1 MTSNYIY
8 IAFIILINLLIFINF
23 KTIKN
28 KIKLIDDPKK
38 EIRKIHK
45 KPISQIGGIWL
56 LFNLFIMFLF
66 SKNFVEIRIFNEP
79 IDDLKIFH
87 SFWIG
92 LLFLFLIGL
101 VDDKLKIKTSIKSML
116 LLLSIIFVLL
126 IDKNLILNTINLSF
140 LEKSFTTGTLSF
152 FFTLLAILLFINA
165 TNLYDGVF
173 LFLIGLVDDKLKIKT
188 SIKSMLLLLS
198 IIFVLLID
206 KNLILNTINLSFLEK
221 SFTTGTLSFFFT
233 LLAILL
239 FINATNLYD
248 GVDLQLGFYSLFL
261 ISFFLFLKLSFY
273 FFLTLFIF
281 IIFYLILNYKKLIF
295 FGDNGS
301 YVIGFLFS
309 YLFIKSY
316 NYEVIDYAD
325 QIFLIMILPGVDM
338 FRLFIIRIFSKKNP
352 FYPDQNHIHHMLLNR
367 DKNNII
373 QVNLITL
380 FLAVSPLVI
389 SLLFNSNILG
399 LTFFLIIYSLIIYL
413 KKN

>member
-8 IAFIILINLLIFINF
+8 IAIITIINLLIFINF

-66 SKNFVEIRIFNEP
+66 SKNFFEIRIFNEP
-79 IDDLKIFH
+79 IDNLKIFH

-116 LLLSIIFVLL
+116 LLI
-126 IDKNLILNTINLSF
+126 
-140 LEKSFTTGTLSF
+140 
-152 FFTLLAILLFINA
+152 
-165 TNLYDGVF
+165 
-173 LFLIGLVDDKLKIKT
+173 
-188 SIKSMLLLLS
+188 S

-248 GVDLQLGFYSLFL
+248 GVDLQLGFY
-261 ISFFLFLKLSFY
+261 LFLKLFSMNYYLNFY
-273 FFLTLFIF
+273 
-281 IIFYLILNYKKLIF
+281 YLH
-295 FGDNGS
+295 DATS
-301 YVIGFLFS
+301 
-309 YLFIKSY
+309 
-316 NYEVIDYAD
+316 
-325 QIFLIMILPGVDM
+325 
-338 FRLFIIRIFSKKNP
+338 
-352 FYPDQNHIHHMLLNR
+352 
-367 DKNNII
+367 NII
-373 QVNLITL
+373 NG
-380 FLAVSPLVI
+380 
-389 SLLFNSNILG
+389 NIL
-399 LTFFLIIYSLIIYL
+399 YD
-413 KKN
+413 